1 MGKRVTPSDMPATSL
16 ILDSVNLGKL
26 IKARRTAMNMKL
38 TDCAALCGVGIN
50 TLSRIENGNPNSTL
64 GATFSILKGLAIK
77 LSHAEYAINFSDD
90 DWV

>member
-1 MGKRVTPSDMPATSL
+1 MGKQVTQTELPKTNV

-26 IKARRTAMNMKL
+26 IKAKRTAMKMKL
-38 TDCAALCGVGIN
+38 ADCASLCSVGIN

-64 GATFSILKGLAIK
+64 GATFSILKGLGIK
-77 LSHAEYAINFSDD
+77 LSYIQSSIDSSDD